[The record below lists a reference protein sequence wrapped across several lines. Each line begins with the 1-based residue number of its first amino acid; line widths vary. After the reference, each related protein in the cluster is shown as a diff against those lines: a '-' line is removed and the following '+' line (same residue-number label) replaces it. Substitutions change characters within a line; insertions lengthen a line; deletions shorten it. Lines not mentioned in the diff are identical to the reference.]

1 LCSLHIGQVYSNY
14 KRGLDSRATTFQESR
29 QKSLDIAFDLL
40 LKDNRQR
47 AINSE
52 NSRRGGGSGGIEGI
66 SVHVFRDLVHELSE
80 YGTNVPSFDGH
91 ASNAAHTQQ
100 AAAAGSPAAAAGV
113 VGGAGAG
120 GGAGVGGVATIDEEQ
135 GGGGGDLLGLAGG
148 GGGGGGGDAASE
160 YGRFIDAAIDN
171 VDQDQN
177 GFISRSVCT
186 KSELFL
192 HDAKPPQVY
201 PDKLRTHIWDETVG
215 IVFEQFL
222 NNFWIAGRN
231 FASCACCCRVA
242 LPTHSTRP
250 GANTP
255 FLSTPFS
262 DETRSFA
269 KTGSGQTSGKLRKR
283 GRCR

>member
-1 LCSLHIGQVYSNY
+1 MCSLHIGQVYSNY

-52 NSRRGGGSGGIEGI
+52 NGRRGGGSGGIEGI

-100 AAAAGSPAAAAGV
+100 AAAAGSPAAVSIAAAAAA
-113 VGGAGAG
+113 AGAG

-135 GGGGGDLLGLAGG
+135 GGGGGDLVGLAGGGG

-177 GFISRSVCT
+177 GFISRSV
-186 KSELFL
+186 
-192 HDAKPPQVY
+192 
-201 PDKLRTHIWDETVG
+201 
-215 IVFEQFL
+215 
-222 NNFWIAGRN
+222 
-231 FASCACCCRVA
+231 
-242 LPTHSTRP
+242 
-250 GANTP
+250 
-255 FLSTPFS
+255 
-262 DETRSFA
+262 
-269 KTGSGQTSGKLRKR
+269 
-283 GRCR
+283 

>member
-1 LCSLHIGQVYSNY
+1 LHIGQVYSNY

-52 NSRRGGGSGGIEGI
+52 NGRRGGGSGGIEGI

-100 AAAAGSPAAAAGV
+100 AAAAGSPSAAAAAA
-113 VGGAGAG
+113 AGAG

-135 GGGGGDLLGLAGG
+135 GGGGGDLVGLA

-177 GFISRSVCT
+177 GFISRSV
-186 KSELFL
+186 
-192 HDAKPPQVY
+192 
-201 PDKLRTHIWDETVG
+201 
-215 IVFEQFL
+215 
-222 NNFWIAGRN
+222 
-231 FASCACCCRVA
+231 
-242 LPTHSTRP
+242 
-250 GANTP
+250 
-255 FLSTPFS
+255 
-262 DETRSFA
+262 
-269 KTGSGQTSGKLRKR
+269 
-283 GRCR
+283 